1 MLMQRASYRL
11 RAAIDGGNI
20 EAAQRII
27 YEAGCEALDENGD
40 WLLLHRD
47 RPVEVPLG

>member
-1 MLMQRASYRL
+1 MQRASQRL
-11 RAAIDGGNI
+11 AAAIKANS
-20 EAAQRII
+20 EKQAKTII
-27 YEAGCEALDENGD
+27 YETGLEALDENGD